1 GGSTGL
7 GGSAGMGGASAGSAN
22 TPDFGGSGT
31 STESTGGN
39 RLGGALGQVEERAN
53 DALSRGADV
62 LESAAQRLSGLA
74 GQGGQGGQGG
84 AMGRAGDLAS
94 QAAGTMEST
103 ARYLRDNDVRALQ
116 GDLERMTR
124 EKPLQ
129 TLLVAVA
136 AGWVLGKILR

>member
-1 GGSTGL
+1 
-7 GGSAGMGGASAGSAN
+7 M
-22 TPDFGGSGT
+22 
-31 STESTGGN
+31 
-39 RLGGALGQVEERAN
+39 EERAN
-53 DALSRGADV
+53 DALNRGADV
-62 LESAAQRLSGLA
+62 LESAAQRLGGLA
-74 GQGGQGGQGG
+74 GQGGQGG